1 MPNLTAIE
9 GQNAARLPEYI
20 DSLALERPDQIS
32 PEHWRLACYAKV
44 LQANATPQMR
54 VEGLIKLLHY
64 AVQHHRD
71 FRKVREALVRIP
83 RRLQFRRPD
92 TDIASWVNIHVLY
105 DILAARLWFE
115 G

>member
-1 MPNLTAIE
+1 
-9 GQNAARLPEYI
+9 
-20 DSLALERPDQIS
+20 
-32 PEHWRLACYAKV
+32 
-44 LQANATPQMR
+44 MR